1 MTGIDDSNVNLNRCA
16 PERTEPPNPYV
27 VSLVWIASVSGGV
40 GWILAIAGAVRAGKG
55 LISSEETA
63 AAPPLWI
70 VGGALFAAAF
80 VAAVAALL
88 LSGAR
93 WLIREAT
100 ASVMAGAHAE
110 HEPKV
115 P

>member
-1 MTGIDDSNVNLNRCA
+1 MTGIDDSNVDLYRRA
-16 PERTEPPNPYV
+16 RERTEARNPYV
-27 VSLVWIASVSGGV
+27 VSLVWIAAVSGGI
-40 GWILAIAGAVRAGKG
+40 GWILAIAGAVRASKG
-55 LISSEETA
+55 LVYSEEIA

-70 VGGALFAAAF
+70 IGRALFAAAF

-110 HEPKV
+110 DEPEV

>member
-1 MTGIDDSNVNLNRCA
+1 MTGIDDSNVNLNRRA
-16 PERTEPPNPYV
+16 PERTEPRNPYV
-27 VSLVWIASVSGGV
+27 VSLVWIASVAGGV

-55 LISSEETA
+55 LVYTEEIA

-70 VGGALFAAAF
+70 IGGALFAAAF

-88 LSGAR
+88 LGGAR

-100 ASVMAGAHAE
+100 ASGSAGAHAE
-110 HEPKV
+110 DEPKV